1 MTGVGGQRP
10 ARRAARQVV
19 LALGSNLGDRL
30 ATMQAGIDNLA
41 AAPGLDMR
49 AVSAVF
55 ETSPVG
61 GPGQPDYLN
70 AVLLAV
76 SALPG
81 EDILGYTQA
90 AEHAQARVRS
100 VRWGPRT
107 LDIDIISID
116 DETSDDPKLTLP
128 HPRAHERA
136 FVLLP
141 WHDVDPGAT
150 LPGFGKVGGLIEGPG
165 SDPAVAGGAGGVWRR
180 GDLRLTV
187 RPQATT
193 NQGG

>member
-1 MTGVGGQRP
+1 M
-10 ARRAARQVV
+10 V
-19 LALGSNLGDRL
+19 LALGSNVGDRL
-30 ATMQAGIDNLA
+30 ATMQAGVDDLA
-41 AAPGLDMR
+41 AAPGLELL

-61 GPGQPDYLN
+61 GPAQTDYLN

-81 EDILGYTQA
+81 QDILRLALA
-90 AEHAQARVRS
+90 AEHAQGRVRT

-107 LDIDIISID
+107 LDIDIIAID
-116 DETSDDPKLTLP
+116 DEISDDPTLTLP

-150 LPGFGKVGGLIEGPG
+150 LPGFGPVAGLIAGTG
-165 SDPAVAGGAGGVWRR
+165 SDPAAAGEAGTVWRR

>member
-1 MTGVGGQRP
+1 MRRAGGQRP

-19 LALGSNLGDRL
+19 LALGSNVGDRL
-30 ATMQAGIDNLA
+30 AAMQAGVDDLA
-41 AAPGLDMR
+41 AAPGLDLR
-49 AVSAVF
+49 AVSAVY

-61 GPGQPDYLN
+61 GPDQPDYLN

-81 EDILGYTQA
+81 QEILCYTQA
-90 AEHAQARVRS
+90 AEHAQGRVRT

-107 LDIDIISID
+107 LDIDIIAVD
-116 DETSDDPKLTLP
+116 DEVSDDQGLTLP

-150 LPGFGKVGGLIEGPG
+150 LPGFGPIAGLIAGPG
-165 SDPAVAGGAGGVWRR
+165 SDPGSSGGAGTVRR
-180 GDLRLTV
+180 RDDLRLTV

>member
-1 MTGVGGQRP
+1 MTAP
-10 ARRAARQVV
+10 PRQVV

-30 ATMQAGIDNLA
+30 ATLQAGIDDLA
-41 AAPGLDMR
+41 AAPGLDLR

-61 GPGQPDYLN
+61 GPDQPDYLN

-81 EDILGYTQA
+81 QEILRRTQA
-90 AEHAQARVRS
+90 AEQAEGRVRS

-107 LDIDIISID
+107 LDVDIIAVD
-116 DETSDDPKLTLP
+116 DETSDDPDLTLP

-150 LPGFGKVGGLIEGPG
+150 LPGFGPVAALIAGRA
-165 SDPAVAGGAGGVWRR
+165 SDPGASGGAGTIRR
-180 GDLRLTV
+180 RDDLRLTV
-187 RPQATT
+187 RPQEPT

>member
-1 MTGVGGQRP
+1 MHPPTRP
-10 ARRAARQVV
+10 VV

-30 ATMQAGIDNLA
+30 ATIQAGIDDLA
-41 AAPGLDMR
+41 AAPGITLR
-49 AVSAVF
+49 SVSAVF

-61 GPGQPDYLN
+61 GPDQPDYLN

-81 EDILGYTQA
+81 LEILRHTQA
-90 AEHAQARVRS
+90 AEHAQGRVRTA
-100 VRWGPRT
+100 RWGPRT
-107 LDIDIISID
+107 LDIDIIAC
-116 DETSDDPKLTLP
+116 DEEISDDPRLTLP

-141 WHDVDPGAT
+141 WHDVDPDAT
-150 LPGFGKVGGLIEGPG
+150 LPGRGPVAGLLARLGPDVG
-165 SDPAVAGGAGGVWRR
+165 AVGTDGAGGAGGTVRR
-180 GDLRLTV
+180 RDDLRLTV
-187 RPQATT
+187 RQQAIP